1 MATQVKSRNFRQ
13 CKIFHEKLI
22 KQHKDVES
30 IISDLYKMNRNLLEL
45 VEKQEEIGN
54 VEILQKDEKIED
66 EKNKMFST
74 ADAYDSEEEV
84 EKIEQNKGNRVQ
96 YSFYQTWIKKYE
108 ETMNKTF

>member
-1 MATQVKSRNFRQ
+1 
-13 CKIFHEKLI
+13 
-22 KQHKDVES
+22 
-30 IISDLYKMNRNLLEL
+30 
-45 VEKQEEIGN
+45 
-54 VEILQKDEKIED
+54 
-66 EKNKMFST
+66 MFST